1 MGLNKIAK
9 FEKEKKRKKRM
20 EDWVEIYTYSE
31 TDCGGAGLDT
41 VQHKAWLNYIK
52 KNTFT
57 LEHACN
63 SSIEW
68 YHYFL

>member
-31 TDCGGAGLDT
+31 TDCGGAGLDKFHCT
-41 VQHKAWLNYIK
+41 AHSMAKLY
-52 KNTFT
+52 
-57 LEHACN
+57 
-63 SSIEW
+63 
-68 YHYFL
+68 

>member
-31 TDCGGAGLDT
+31 TDCGDAGLDT
-41 VQHKAWLNYIK
+41 VQHIAWLNYIK
-52 KNTFT
+52 KIH
-57 LEHACN
+57 LH
-63 SSIEW
+63 
-68 YHYFL
+68 